1 MKKFAA
7 VAGKIALSFIVVL
20 LISVVVGIVYTII
33 AVASGTGLEDI
44 QSASQDNLW
53 MQIIQTIL
61 FTASA
66 FGMYALF
73 ERKKRWPLGL
83 RQPDGGVML
92 VHGMLAGIV
101 LISLSAV
108 IIWAFGGVS
117 WTSGEWNADLT
128 AALLKGLVL
137 FIFVAVSEE
146 VYSRGYVQ
154 GLLRYHYGSKA
165 AIIVTSLLFAL
176 LHGMNPGILDSPW
189 PIINLILAGLIFGI
203 ARELTGGLWWPIGMH
218 LTWNYLQGNIYG
230 FNVSGTTVD
239 DSILYTTDK
248 GPAWLSGASF
258 GIEGSLISIIML
270 LFGITAVYFL
280 YRRKNRA

>member
-1 MKKFAA
+1 MKTFAA

-20 LISVVVGIVYTII
+20 LVSVIVGIVYTII
-33 AVASGTGLEDI
+33 VVASGTGVEDI
-44 QSASQDNLW
+44 ESASQNSLW
-53 MQIIQTIL
+53 IQIIQTIL
-61 FTASA
+61 FIASA
-66 FGMYALF
+66 LGMYALF
-73 ERKKRWPLGL
+73 ERKKKWALGL
-83 RQPDGGVML
+83 RQQDGGVML
-92 VHGMLAGIV
+92 VHGLLAGIL

-108 IIWAFGGVS
+108 LIWAFGGIS
-117 WTSGEWNADLT
+117 WTSGEWNSQLT
-128 AALLKGLVL
+128 KALLKGLLL

-154 GLLRYHYGSKA
+154 GLIRYHYGSKA

-176 LHGMNPGILDSPW
+176 LHSMNPGIFESPL
-189 PIINLILAGLIFGI
+189 PIINLILAGVIFGI

-230 FNVSGTTVD
+230 FNVSGTIMD
-239 DSILYTTDK
+239 DSILYATDK

-270 LFGITAVYFL
+270 LAGITAVYFL
-280 YRRKNRA
+280 YRRKSRA